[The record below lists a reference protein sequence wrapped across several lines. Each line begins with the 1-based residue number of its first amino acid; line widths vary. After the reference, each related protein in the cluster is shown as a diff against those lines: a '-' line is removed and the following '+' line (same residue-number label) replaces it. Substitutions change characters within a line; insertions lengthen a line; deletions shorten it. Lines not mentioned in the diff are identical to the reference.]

1 MYEAFVPPESVP
13 PESPAATSV
22 RNAPPDETGPPATA
36 ERGEDPTT
44 EELLRTLPGGPPAST
59 RARRPPPAAL
69 SAPAPEPASLPRPA
83 GDDAGAEEAVAES
96 ADSGLAP
103 VTTADRPPEPASG
116 AERSAG
122 SYALQVGAFTDATA
136 AGRRAEEARAL
147 AAGLPV
153 EIVRLDGWLK
163 VFLGSF
169 ATREDAEVTLRDLA
183 ARGLGPAWVTRRVP

>member
-44 EELLRTLPGGPPAST
+44 EELLRTLPGGPPV
-59 RARRPPPAAL
+59 
-69 SAPAPEPASLPRPA
+69 

-96 ADSGLAP
+96 ADSGLSP

>member
-1 MYEAFVPPESVP
+1 
-13 PESPAATSV
+13 
-22 RNAPPDETGPPATA
+22 
-36 ERGEDPTT
+36 
-44 EELLRTLPGGPPAST
+44 
-59 RARRPPPAAL
+59 
-69 SAPAPEPASLPRPA
+69 LPRSA
-83 GDDAGAEEAVAES
+83 ADDAGVEGAAAETL
-96 ADSGLAP
+96 DSGLAP
-103 VTTADRPPEPASG
+103 GTTAERAPEPASG

-122 SYALQVGAFTDATA
+122 PYALQVGAFTDATA

-169 ATREDAEVTLRDLA
+169 ATREDAEATLRDLA